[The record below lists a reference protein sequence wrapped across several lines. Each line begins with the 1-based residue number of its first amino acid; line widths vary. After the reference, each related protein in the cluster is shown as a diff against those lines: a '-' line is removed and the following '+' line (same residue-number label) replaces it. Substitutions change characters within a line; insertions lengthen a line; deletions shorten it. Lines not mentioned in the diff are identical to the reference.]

1 MLYFAY
7 GSNMSIAR
15 LRARVPSAVALGCHS
30 LRGHDLYFHKSCND
44 GSAKCD
50 AFCTSNVADVIY
62 GALFEIA
69 SAEKPAL
76 DKVEG
81 LGHGYAEKQVTVTAQ
96 DGSLRIAT
104 TYIASEIDKT
114 LKPYSWYMNHVLIG
128 AMETSLPQDY
138 VELKMHSIAVIEDSD
153 KNRDA
158 EERAIHR

>member
-15 LRARVPSAVALGCHS
+15 LRGRVPSAVTLGRHS
-30 LRGHDLYFHKSCND
+30 LLGHDLYFHKSCND

-50 AFCTSNVADVIY
+50 AYFTSNVADVIY

-69 SAEKPAL
+69 AAEKPAL

-81 LGHGYAEKQVTVTAQ
+81 LGHGYDEKEVTVTAQ
-96 DGSLRIAT
+96 DGTLRISII
-104 TYIASEIDKT
+104 YVASDIDKT

-128 AMETSLPQDY
+128 AIETSLPANY
-138 VELKMHSIAVIEDSD
+138 VKLKMHSIEVIEDSD
-153 KNRDA
+153 RRRDA
-158 EERAIHR
+158 VERAIHS